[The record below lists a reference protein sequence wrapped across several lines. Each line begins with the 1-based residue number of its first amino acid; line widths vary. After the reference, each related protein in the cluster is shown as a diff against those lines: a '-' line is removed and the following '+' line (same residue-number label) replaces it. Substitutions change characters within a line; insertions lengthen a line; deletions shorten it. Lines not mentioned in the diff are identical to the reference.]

1 MGEFTSAMQTAMAA
15 RVVRIFGAVQIDF
28 PSYSLRLI
36 DGPGAFAAAPWNLF
50 VGRDPLFGTIESID
64 SISDGTGDEAPQIS
78 LTLNPSRDAAVA
90 QLAASAMQGSRV
102 RCWLGVVSGSTGV
115 VVPDPLVLFDGKLD
129 VATINWGSRKR
140 TVDYDIV
147 SEFDR
152 FFDLEEGIRLSDSHH
167 QDIWPGELGLA
178 FVTGVAEAVP
188 WGTNNLGSVALK

>member
-15 RVVRIFGAVQIDF
+15 RVVRIFGAVQIEF

-36 DGPGAFAAAPWNLF
+36 DGPGAFAAAPWSTF

-102 RCWLGVVSGSTGV
+102 RCWLGVVSAATGI
-115 VVPDPLVLFDGKLD
+115 VVPDPLLLFDGKLD

-178 FVTGVAEAVP
+178 FVTGVSETIP
-188 WGTNNLGSVALK
+188 WGTNNLGSVSLK